1 MSNLAEVRLWGRT
14 IGAVSLRDHEPIAF
28 LMDKPGAW
36 SLSPAFDIT
45 YSLNPAGV
53 WTADHQVTMN
63 GKRDDFKAWVKTA
76 SMKRGRA
83 EKIVEEVRDKV
94 SRWKTYA
101 DAAGVARLQRDQ
113 IQATLRLHPF

>member
-1 MSNLAEVRLWGRT
+1 
-14 IGAVSLRDHEPIAF
+14 
-28 LMDKPGAW
+28 MDKSGAW
-36 SLSPAFDIT
+36 
-45 YSLNPAGV
+45 
-53 WTADHQVTMN
+53 TANHQMTMN
-63 GKRDDFKAWVKTA
+63 GKRDDFTQDDFKACAKTA

-101 DAAGVARLQRDQ
+101 DTAGVARLQREQ